1 MEHVSSLAC
10 QCIVVV
16 SHCLH
21 IGKLLKMAQPIRN
34 YLQTPTAKEM
44 NKEGFSQQAS
54 FSSLLPSFSN
64 PLLPTLFDT
73 CHAE

>member
-21 IGKLLKMAQPIRN
+21 VGKLLKTAQPIRN

-44 NKEGFSQQAS
+44 DKEGFSQQVS
-54 FSSLLPSFSN
+54 FSSLLPSFSD
-64 PLLPTLFDT
+64 PPPPYPF
-73 CHAE
+73 